1 MNRRA
6 QRGEIATKDSKMASH
21 TNEIAEAL
29 RTLHRIHRQLN
40 DLKGRLTRGPR
51 LLNAHVASVAKLQK
65 AYDDIKGEYQKLR
78 MAVDQKQL
86 QLSTHEAAVKKREGQ
101 LIQASDN
108 REYQALKD
116 QIAADQMA
124 NSVLADE
131 ILEGME
137 KIDEMA
143 GRVAVTEKALAKG
156 KEEAEKA
163 KGAIAAEQPDIQGDI
178 DRLQIE
184 MKEVERGL
192 PGDFRE
198 FYDRLVR
205 GRGEDA
211 LSLVEGHFCSGC
223 NRQLPVNRINELLM
237 GKPVTCLSCG
247 RLLYLP
253 EDYTF

>member
-1 MNRRA
+1 
-6 QRGEIATKDSKMASH
+6 MASQ
-21 TNEIAEAL
+21 TNVIAEAL

-51 LLNAHVASVAKLQK
+51 LINAHDASVTKLQK
-65 AYDDIKGEYQKLR
+65 AFDDAKAEHQKLR

-86 QLSTHEAAVKKREGQ
+86 QLSTNEAAVKKREGQ
-101 LIQASDN
+101 LNQASDN

-137 KIDEMA
+137 KVDEM
-143 GRVAVTEKALAKG
+143 GEKVAAAEKALAKG
-156 KEEAEKA
+156 QAEAEKA
-163 KGAIAAEQPDIQGDI
+163 KAAIAAEQPTIQGDI

-184 MKEVERGL
+184 MTEVEKSL

-198 FYDRLVR
+198 NYNRLVR

-211 LSLVEGHFCSGC
+211 LSLVEGHYCSGC
-223 NRQLPVNRINELLM
+223 NQQIPVNRINELML

-253 EDYTF
+253 EEYTF